1 MSTNYEALTG
11 LTSFRI
17 SAGSSLVHRKS
28 IILWLYQCRT
38 KFYQLSSGIIIFW
51 FIVFLVHKNKLS
63 LQTSTLIEEFN
74 RLKTDWNTTLPA
86 CEQVESVSKGRI
98 PIDIT
103 VPSFHTLEVNNPNLL
118 PGGHYLPPNCT
129 ATCKIAVVVPYRNRP
144 DQLKVFLQHIHPFLA
159 RQTVQY
165 TIYVANQADNKPF
178 NRGAL
183 FNAGF
188 LEAAKDQDWDCLV
201 LHDVDLLPEDDRN
214 LYRCRDTET
223 YHLMLGRNTDKYKLA
238 YYDNLGG
245 VVALTPSLYTKLNGF
260 SNSFWGWGGE
270 DDNFSERH
278 RHYNI
283 TFVRNS
289 QSQIGRYTMLGHKPE
304 QPSEDR
310 FRQLKIGRQK
320 FESDGLNS
328 VNYKLHDKILYPT
341 YTNLLIKLDSPP
353 RS

>member
-1 MSTNYEALTG
+1 MSTNYEAISDI
-11 LTSFRI
+11 TSFRI
-17 SAGSSLVHRKS
+17 SPSSLVHRKS
-28 IILWLYQCRT
+28 IILWLYQCKT

-51 FIVFLVHKNKLS
+51 LIVFLVQKNKLS
-63 LQTSTLIEEFN
+63 LQSSTLIEEFN
-74 RLKTDWNTTLPA
+74 RIKTDWNTTLPA
-86 CEQVESVSKGRI
+86 CEQVENVTKGRI
-98 PIDIT
+98 PIDKT

-129 ATCKIAVVVPYRNRP
+129 ATCKLALVVPYRSRP
-144 DQLKVFLQHIHPFLA
+144 DQLRVFLQHIHPFLA
-159 RQTVQY
+159 RQYVEY
-165 TIYVANQADNKPF
+165 TIYVAHQADNKPF

-223 YHLMLGRNTDKYKLA
+223 YHLMLGRNTDKYELA

-245 VVALTPSLYTKLNGF
+245 AVALKPSLYTKLNGF

-278 RHYNI
+278 GHHNI

-289 QSQIGRYTMLGHKPE
+289 QPQIGRYTMLGHKPE
-304 QPSEDR
+304 RPSKDR
-310 FRQLKIGRQK
+310 FRQLEIGRQK

-328 VNYKLHDKILYPT
+328 INYTLHDKILYPT
-341 YTNLLIKLDSPP
+341 YTNLLVELDSQP
-353 RS
+353 R